1 MKMSSSTIS
10 DLQAFVQRRDL
21 LLGVNGGVVRL
32 QFYRY
37 GLSDLT
43 SPSRFWSFLMVAARR
58 IILAIF
64 IPAAMSSTM
73 VIRTLGSPAA
83 STRLF
88 GLFSLEYWCWYSCR
102 CWLIVL
108 MVACVHVALALR
120 LKYKNMGAPLLVFA
134 GIWYDIYAIIFWLP
148 SEKYEI
154 VSWKKKSLKIS
165 KISSFSFRLYFVI
178 VGVSSTMYYLL
189 L

>member
-1 MKMSSSTIS
+1 MSSSTIS
-10 DLQAFVQRRDL
+10 ELQAFVQRRDL

-37 GLSDLT
+37 GLLDLT
-43 SPSRFWSFLMVAARR
+43 SSSRFWSFLMVAARR

-64 IPAAMSSTM
+64 IPTATSSTM

-88 GLFSLEYWCWYSCR
+88 GLFFLKYWCWYSCR

-108 MVACVHVALALR
+108 MDVCVHVTLALR

-148 SEKYEI
+148 SEKYKI

-165 KISSFSFRLYFVI
+165 EISSFSFRLI
-178 VGVSSTMYYLL
+178 L
-189 L
+189 

>member
-1 MKMSSSTIS
+1 MSSSTIS
-10 DLQAFVQRRDL
+10 DLQDFVQRRDL

-43 SPSRFWSFLMVAARR
+43 SPSRFWSFIIVAARR

-64 IPAAMSSTM
+64 ISAAPSSTM

-88 GLFSLEYWCWYSCR
+88 GLFSLKYWCWYSCR
-102 CWLIVL
+102 RWLIVL
-108 MVACVHVALALR
+108 MVACVHVALVLR

-134 GIWYDIYAIIFWLP
+134 GIWYDIYAISFWLP

-154 VSWKKKSLKIS
+154 VLWKKKSLKIS
-165 KISSFSFRLYFVI
+165 KISLFSFRLYFVI
-178 VGVSSTMYYLL
+178 VRVSSTMYYLL

>member
-1 MKMSSSTIS
+1 
-10 DLQAFVQRRDL
+10 
-21 LLGVNGGVVRL
+21 
-32 QFYRY
+32 
-37 GLSDLT
+37 
-43 SPSRFWSFLMVAARR
+43 MVAARR

-64 IPAAMSSTM
+64 IPVATSSTM

-88 GLFSLEYWCWYSCR
+88 SLEYWCWYPCR

-108 MVACVHVALALR
+108 MAACVHVALALR

-154 VSWKKKSLKIS
+154 VSWKRKSLKTS
-165 KISSFSFRLYFVI
+165 KISSFYFRLYFVI
-178 VGVSSTMYYLL
+178 VEVSSTMYYLL

>member
-21 LLGVNGGVVRL
+21 LPDVNDGVVRL

-43 SPSRFWSFLMVAARR
+43 SPNRFWSFLMVATRR

-64 IPAAMSSTM
+64 ISAATSSTM
-73 VIRTLGSPAA
+73 VIRTLGSPTA

-88 GLFSLEYWCWYSCR
+88 DHFFLEYWCWYSCR
-102 CWLIVL
+102 CWLIIL
-108 MVACVHVALALR
+108 MATCVHLALALR
-120 LKYKNMGAPLLVFA
+120 FKYKNMGAPLLVFA
-134 GIWYDIYAIIFWLP
+134 SIWYDIYVIISSLP
-148 SEKYEI
+148 LEKYEI
-154 VSWKKKSLKIS
+154 VS
-165 KISSFSFRLYFVI
+165 
-178 VGVSSTMYYLL
+178 
-189 L
+189 

>member
-1 MKMSSSTIS
+1 
-10 DLQAFVQRRDL
+10 
-21 LLGVNGGVVRL
+21 
-32 QFYRY
+32 
-37 GLSDLT
+37 
-43 SPSRFWSFLMVAARR
+43 MVAARR
-58 IILAIF
+58 IILGIF

-73 VIRTLGSPAA
+73 VIHILGSPAVL
-83 STRLF
+83 TRQF

-102 CWLIVL
+102 CWLLVL
-108 MVACVHVALALR
+108 MAACVHVALALR

-148 SEKYEI
+148 SKKYEI
-154 VSWKKKSLKIS
+154 VSWKKKSLKIL